1 MKKVLLSIILCAT
14 VPIWSQM
21 TAIPEPK
28 IEQAL
33 IDIGFDDVLDTQ
45 VDSEVIG
52 SVLTLHLLDLGIQ
65 DLTGIEDFT
74 SLTSLNVGM
83 NNLQEIDLS
92 YNTNLEILWCYYNNL
107 STLNIENLTN
117 LMRLECQHNQLTELD
132 VSACGVL
139 QTLDCSENKLESLL
153 LPNTSELII
162 VQCAG
167 NELDAL
173 DVTNVPTLQ
182 KLELSDNLFT
192 EIDVSNNQ
200 FLNWFLCDSN
210 SFSSIDVSQNPY
222 LETFHIG
229 YQNTMNS
236 IDLSQ
241 NPLLRWFSC
250 GNSAITSLDLSSNWG
265 LQFFYC
271 DSTKLLTCL
280 NLQNGAGQNLIGF
293 NAIDTPELTCI
304 QVDNSN
310 YFATAWESYVDNV
323 QMFSEN
329 CASDCTVGI
338 SSLQNTPKKCI
349 KIIDYMGRETSFK
362 PNMPLIYVYDD
373 GSKEKVFSV
382 E

>member
-1 MKKVLLSIILCAT
+1 
-14 VPIWSQM
+14 M
-21 TAIPEPK
+21 TAIPDPNF
-28 IEQAL
+28 EQAL